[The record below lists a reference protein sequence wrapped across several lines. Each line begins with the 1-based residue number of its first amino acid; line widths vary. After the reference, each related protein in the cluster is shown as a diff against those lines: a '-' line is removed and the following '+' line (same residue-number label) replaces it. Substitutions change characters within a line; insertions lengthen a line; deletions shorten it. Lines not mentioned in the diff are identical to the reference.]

1 MVAKIS
7 HGTSLY
13 GALAYNYDKVTA
25 GTAEILSGN
34 RMISDRLG
42 LPSEDIRLALLSF
55 ENYLLANR
63 NTEKPVLHISLSPA
77 PEDRLTDGQLVE
89 LAERYMQ
96 KMGYGNQPYI
106 AYKHADTHNAHI
118 HIVSVCVDGQGKKI
132 SDAYEHRRSMTACR
146 ELETDF
152 GLRNGADTE
161 RRNPKA
167 ELRKVD
173 ASLGDVRH
181 QVGNT
186 LKAVLESYRFQ
197 TFGEYSALLSTLNIE
212 ARQVRGDYMGT
223 PYTGIIYSATDD
235 RGKVVSPPIKSA
247 RFGKRFGNTGLS
259 ERMLRHTQDFKE
271 GRWAPAISGK
281 VVWAMRNAKSEQE
294 FRELLKQEHIDVV
307 FRRNNTGRI
316 YGVTFIDHERREA
329 FNGSRMGKEFSAN
342 VFNGLVCWW
351 EGIPWQ
357 KRQQS
362 GPEELWKRY
371 GHRMEEGS
379 ALEQAAG
386 IFSFD
391 ANPAVDYEEEAF
403 RRRMKRKKKPQKR
416 KSRGI

>member
-1 MVAKIS
+1 
-7 HGTSLY
+7 
-13 GALAYNYDKVTA
+13 
-25 GTAEILSGN
+25 
-34 RMISDRLG
+34 
-42 LPSEDIRLALLSF
+42 
-55 ENYLLANR
+55 
-63 NTEKPVLHISLSPA
+63 
-77 PEDRLTDGQLVE
+77 
-89 LAERYMQ
+89 
-96 KMGYGNQPYI
+96 MGYGDQPFIVYR
-106 AYKHADTHNAHI
+106 HGDTCNTHV
-118 HIVSVCVDGQGKKI
+118 HIVSVCIDDEGRKI
-132 SDAYEHRRSMTACR
+132 NDSYEHRRSMTACR
-146 ELETDF
+146 ELEQEF
-152 GLRNGADTE
+152 GLRNSADTE

-167 ELRKVD
+167 ELKKVNV
-173 ASLGDVRH
+173 SQGDIRH
-181 QVGNT
+181 QIGNT

-212 ARQVRGDYMGT
+212 ARQIRGDYMGT

-235 RGKVVSPPIKSA
+235 RGKVVCSPIKSA

-271 GRWAPAISGK
+271 GRWVPAISGK

-342 VFNGLVCWW
+342 VFNDLVCWW

-357 KRQQS
+357 ERQQS
-362 GPEELWKRY
+362 GPEELWKQY

>member
-77 PEDRLTDGQLVE
+77 PEDQLTDGQLVE

-146 ELETDF
+146 ELETGF
-152 GLRNGADTE
+152 RLAQRSGHG
-161 RRNPKA
+161 KA
-167 ELRKVD
+167 ESESGLKKVD

-212 ARQVRGDYMGT
+212 AKQVRGEYTGI
-223 PYTGIIYSATDD
+223 PYTGIVYSATDD
-235 RGKVVSPPIKSA
+235 TGKVVSPPFKSS
-247 RFGKRFGNTGLS
+247 RFGKRFGNELL
-259 ERMLRHTQDFKE
+259 EKRMLMNLKALKE
-271 GRWAPAISGK
+271 GKWAPPY
-281 VVWAMRNAKSEQE
+281 
-294 FRELLKQEHIDVV
+294 
-307 FRRNNTGRI
+307 RR
-316 YGVTFIDHERREA
+316 H
-329 FNGSRMGKEFSAN
+329 SPC
-342 VFNGLVCWW
+342 L
-351 EGIPWQ
+351 
-357 KRQQS
+357 
-362 GPEELWKRY
+362 
-371 GHRMEEGS
+371 
-379 ALEQAAG
+379 AAG
-386 IFSFD
+386 GFTETVCGT
-391 ANPAVDYEEEAF
+391 AGA
-403 RRRMKRKKKPQKR
+403 KKYRCGVP
-416 KSRGI
+416 

>member
-132 SDAYEHRRSMTACR
+132 SDAYEHHRSMTACR

-167 ELRKVD
+167 ELKKVD

-212 ARQVRGDYMGT
+212 AKQVRGEYNGI
-223 PYTGIIYSATDD
+223 PYTGIVYSATDD
-235 RGKVVSPPIKSA
+235 TGKVVSPPFKSS
-247 RFGKRFGNTGLS
+247 RFGKRFGN
-259 ERMLRHTQDFKE
+259 
-271 GRWAPAISGK
+271 
-281 VVWAMRNAKSEQE
+281 
-294 FRELLKQEHIDVV
+294 ELLEKRKLSKRGNGHPPY
-307 FRRNNTGRI
+307 RRTSPVPCSRRI
-316 YGVTFIDHERREA
+316 HG
-329 FNGSRMGKEFSAN
+329 
-342 VFNGLVCWW
+342 NGLWNCWGKKILMW
-351 EGIPWQ
+351 CSVRMSGDVSTVSPSLTTTDGRCSTVHAWARSFPPMCSTTISNGWKTYPKRNGADIPL
-357 KRQQS
+357 QS
-362 GPEELWKRY
+362 FGSITVTNPLAHSNWRRAFFLWKP
-371 GHRMEEGS
+371 
-379 ALEQAAG
+379 
-386 IFSFD
+386 I
-391 ANPAVDYEEEAF
+391 
-403 RRRMKRKKKPQKR
+403 
-416 KSRGI
+416 RGITRRKPLHAA